1 MSTGA
6 MTWRLLGASCVLAL
20 LMAVHGCGGDEATET
35 AASGDR

>member
-20 LMAVHGCGGDEATET
+20 LLAVHGCGGDEDVET
-35 AASGDR
+35 VARDDR